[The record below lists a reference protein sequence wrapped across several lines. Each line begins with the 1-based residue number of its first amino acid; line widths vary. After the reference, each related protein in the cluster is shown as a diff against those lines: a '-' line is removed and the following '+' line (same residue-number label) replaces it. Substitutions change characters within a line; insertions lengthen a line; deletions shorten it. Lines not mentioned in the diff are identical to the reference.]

1 MKNLLLPFLLS
12 LSYFTAIA
20 QYEVTPISMSE
31 GLHESIVFTA
41 DAVDDRTVEKLWTDF
56 IKAYQGDTKRNRKAD
71 EYTTNGA
78 NLIDLAG
85 TVPVDIFFKAEEY
98 GDHTKVYTWFRTN
111 NAFINFSENPALEKS
126 AEAFL
131 DKFQLEIS
139 KWRVNELLD
148 EEEDQL
154 SDLKSD
160 LGKLDRLKSH
170 YEDKIEKAK
179 KAIEENKENIKK
191 NEVEQE
197 ALKQN
202 IEKQKEIVEKVRER
216 LDSLKVEGQ

>member
-1 MKNLLLPFLLS
+1 MKNLLLLFLLS
-12 LSYFTAIA
+12 FSYFTAMA
-20 QYEVTPISMSE
+20 QYEVTPLSMSE
-31 GLHESIVFTA
+31 GLHEAIVFTA
-41 DAVDDRTVEKLWTDF
+41 DAVDDRTVKKLWTDF
-56 IKAYQGDTKRNRKAD
+56 IKEYHGDTNRNRKAN
-71 EYTTNGA
+71 EYTTLGA

-85 TVPVDIFFKAEEY
+85 TVPVDIYFKVEEF
-98 GDHTKVYTWFRTN
+98 GDNTRVYVWFRTN
-111 NAFINFSENPALEKS
+111 NSFINFTENPALKKS

-131 DKFQLEIS
+131 DKFQLEVS
-139 KWRVNELLD
+139 KWRVNELLE

-179 KAIEENKENIKK
+179 KTIEENKENIKK

-216 LDSLKVEGQ
+216 LDNLKVEGQ